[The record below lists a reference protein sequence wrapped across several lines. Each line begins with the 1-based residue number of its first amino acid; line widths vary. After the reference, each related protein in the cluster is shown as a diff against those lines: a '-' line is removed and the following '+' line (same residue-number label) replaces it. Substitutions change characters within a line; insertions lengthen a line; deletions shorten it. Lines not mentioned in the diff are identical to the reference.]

1 MAPFHPAV
9 RDWFTSVFHTPTR
22 AQELGWPAI
31 ARGDWTLIFAP
42 TGSGKTLTAF
52 LWALDRLMFAE
63 RPAKDRRCRV
73 VYISPLKALAVDVE
87 RNLRAPLAGIANLA
101 AERGEPYVL
110 PSISIRTGDTPQ
122 SERAR
127 FLRDPADILITT
139 PESIYLMLTSNVRDV
154 LRGVETIIVDEVHAL
169 VPNKRG
175 AHLAL
180 SLERLTRLA
189 QKTPQRIGLSATQNP
204 LEEVAKYLGGCGIQR
219 RSDSQSDLTG
229 GRTES
234 PTYVNPRE
242 VTIIDTGEKK
252 QLSLHVEVPVEEMAR
267 LNESSRDEIP
277 SGPAGQ
283 GVRASIWPAIHPRL
297 LELIRAH
304 TSTLIFVNSRRL
316 AERLAGALNELA
328 GEVLVQAHH
337 GSIARAQRIEIED
350 NLKSGRLPAL
360 VATSSLELG
369 IDMGAIDLVI
379 QIEAPPS
386 IASGMQRIGRASH
399 QVGTISEGIIFPKF
413 RGDLLACAAVTDAMH
428 RGAIEPTRYP
438 RNPLDVLAQQIVA
451 MIAIESWQAD
461 ELFAVVRQAA
471 PFAELGRTSFDG
483 VLDMLSGLYPSDE
496 FAELRPRITWDRV
509 TNVLTP
515 RPNAKRVAI
524 TSGGTIPDRGLFG
537 VFLVGSEKVQSA
549 RVGELDEE
557 MVFESR
563 VGETFLLGAST
574 WRIEEITHDR
584 VLVTPAPG
592 QPGKM
597 PFWKADAAE
606 RTVPFGEA
614 IGALVREIGAM
625 QPAAA
630 VKRLTTK
637 HDLGELAAR
646 NFLQYLNDQQAAT
659 GAVPDDRTIVI
670 ERVLDD
676 LGDWRVCVLTPFGG
690 RVHAPWAMAVTAKV
704 RNEMQI
710 EVETMWSDDGFI
722 VRFPD
727 TDAPP
732 RAELLLPEVE
742 EIEQLVVRQLGS
754 SSMFAAKFRE
764 AAARALL
771 LPRFRPDRRQPLWQ
785 QRKRAYD
792 LLQVA
797 SRFGSFPIILETY
810 REVLRDVFDV
820 PALVATMKKIQQR
833 TIRVVVADTE
843 KPSPF
848 AGSLL
853 FRYVANFIYDGDA
866 PLAERRAQALA
877 IDQAQLR
884 ELLGEPELREL
895 LDSDAL
901 HALEIELQH
910 LDERHKAKSSD
921 ALHDLL
927 LRLGDLSIEEIAQ
940 RSLIDAK
947 AATHELLK
955 ARRIIVVGVAREK
968 RFIAIEDASRY
979 RDALGAPLP
988 AGLADR
994 YLQPVADPT
1003 GDLVLRYA
1011 RTHGPFTPHDVA
1023 RRYGLGVAVVTVAL
1037 GRFVERGRLIEGEF
1051 RPGGT
1056 QREWCDGDVLRAIRR
1071 RSLAKLRKE
1080 VEPVET
1086 KAYVRLIGAWQL
1098 VTKKRRGL
1106 EGLLEVIEAL
1116 QGAALPASIFES
1128 EILAARVDG
1137 YKPSDLDTL
1146 SAAGEI
1152 VWTGVESL
1160 GERDGRIALY
1170 LTDHLPLLHEMAPPE
1185 RAAEG
1190 GSPTLEE
1197 RIVEHLQVSGASFF
1211 AQIQTALGGGFANDL
1226 VDALWSLVWRGV
1238 ITNDTFH
1245 ALRAYARPKTAPRAA
1260 GFRSRRVAP
1269 PSTQG
1274 RWSLVQPARGST
1286 TERANALA
1294 HQLLARY
1301 GIVVREAAA
1310 VESIPGGFSAI
1321 YPVLKGMEE
1330 SGGTRRGYFVA
1341 GVGAT
1346 QFGSAG
1352 ALDLLRSFRD
1362 DPDEPET
1369 MMLAATDPANPY
1381 GSLLKW
1387 PAAGL
1392 MRVPGA
1398 SVILVNGILGAYI
1411 GRGEKQLAVFLPEDE
1426 PMRGTVAREIAKL
1439 LAALVTNGM
1448 RRALLIAEVNDM
1460 PVAKSDLG
1468 PYLAESGFVPTAM
1481 GYQLRA
1487 LR

>member
-1 MAPFHPAV
+1 
-9 RDWFTSVFHTPTR
+9 
-22 AQELGWPAI
+22 
-31 ARGDWTLIFAP
+31 
-42 TGSGKTLTAF
+42 
-52 LWALDRLMFAE
+52 
-63 RPAKDRRCRV
+63 
-73 VYISPLKALAVDVE
+73 
-87 RNLRAPLAGIANLA
+87 
-101 AERGEPYVL
+101 
-110 PSISIRTGDTPQ
+110 
-122 SERAR
+122 
-127 FLRDPADILITT
+127 
-139 PESIYLMLTSNVRDV
+139 
-154 LRGVETIIVDEVHAL
+154 
-169 VPNKRG
+169 
-175 AHLAL
+175 
-180 SLERLTRLA
+180 
-189 QKTPQRIGLSATQNP
+189 
-204 LEEVAKYLGGCGIQR
+204 
-219 RSDSQSDLTG
+219 
-229 GRTES
+229 TES
-234 PTYVNPRE
+234 PTYVAPRP

-252 QLSLHVEVPVEEMAR
+252 QFSLHVEVPVEEMAK
-267 LNESSRDEIP
+267 LNEFRDEIP

-304 TSTLIFVNSRRL
+304 RSTLIFVNSRRL
-316 AERLAGALNELA
+316 AERLAGAINELA

-369 IDMGAIDLVI
+369 IDMGSIDLVI

-399 QVGTISEGIIFPKF
+399 QVGTVSEGIIFPKF

-428 RGAIEPTRYP
+428 RGAIEPARYP

-451 MIAIESWQAD
+451 MIAIESWHAG
-461 ELFAVVRQAA
+461 ELFAVIRQAA
-471 PFAELGRTSFDG
+471 PFAELARTSFDG

-537 VFLVGSEKVQSA
+537 VFLAGGEKVQSA

-597 PFWKADAAE
+597 PFWKADAAQ

-614 IGALVREIGAM
+614 IGALVREVGAM

-637 HDLGELAAR
+637 HDLGELAAK
-646 NFLQYLNDQQAAT
+646 NFLQYLDDQQAAT

-690 RVHAPWAMAVTAKV
+690 RIHAPWAMAVTAKV
-704 RNEMQI
+704 RNELQI
-710 EVETMWSDDGFI
+710 DVETMWSDDGFI

-732 RAELLLPEVE
+732 RAELVIPDAD
-742 EIEQLVVRQLGS
+742 EIERLVVRQLGA

-771 LPRFRPDRRQPLWQ
+771 LPRFRPDRRTPLWQ

-895 LDSDAL
+895 LDADAL
-901 HALEIELQH
+901 QALEIELQH
-910 LDERHKAKSSD
+910 LDERHKAKSAD

-927 LRLGDLSIEEIAQ
+927 LRLGDLSIEEIAA
-940 RSLIDAK
+940 RSLPTVGPAPSPADGAAASSLMSQVQ
-947 AATHELLK
+947 AATRELLK
-955 ARRIIVVGVAREK
+955 ARRIIEVSVAREK

-994 YLQPVADPT
+994 YLQPVADPA

-1023 RRYGLGVAVVTVAL
+1023 RRYALGVAVVTAAL
-1037 GRFVERGRLIEGEF
+1037 QRFVERGRLVEGEF

-1128 EILAARVDG
+1128 EILAARIDG

-1152 VWTGVESL
+1152 VWTGVEPL
-1160 GERDGRIALY
+1160 GGRDGRIALY
-1170 LTDHLPLLHEMAPPE
+1170 
-1185 RAAEG
+1185 
-1190 GSPTLEE
+1190 
-1197 RIVEHLQVSGASFF
+1197 
-1211 AQIQTALGGGFANDL
+1211 
-1226 VDALWSLVWRGV
+1226 
-1238 ITNDTFH
+1238 
-1245 ALRAYARPKTAPRAA
+1245 
-1260 GFRSRRVAP
+1260 
-1269 PSTQG
+1269 
-1274 RWSLVQPARGST
+1274 
-1286 TERANALA
+1286 
-1294 HQLLARY
+1294 
-1301 GIVVREAAA
+1301 
-1310 VESIPGGFSAI
+1310 
-1321 YPVLKGMEE
+1321 
-1330 SGGTRRGYFVA
+1330 
-1341 GVGAT
+1341 
-1346 QFGSAG
+1346 
-1352 ALDLLRSFRD
+1352 
-1362 DPDEPET
+1362 
-1369 MMLAATDPANPY
+1369 
-1381 GSLLKW
+1381 
-1387 PAAGL
+1387 
-1392 MRVPGA
+1392 
-1398 SVILVNGILGAYI
+1398 
-1411 GRGEKQLAVFLPEDE
+1411 
-1426 PMRGTVAREIAKL
+1426 
-1439 LAALVTNGM
+1439 
-1448 RRALLIAEVNDM
+1448 
-1460 PVAKSDLG
+1460 
-1468 PYLAESGFVPTAM
+1468 
-1481 GYQLRA
+1481 
-1487 LR
+1487 

>member
-1 MAPFHPAV
+1 VALDAAMSQFHPAV
-9 RDWFTSVFHTPTR
+9 RDWFTGVFHTPTR

-52 LWALDRLMFAE
+52 LWALDRLMFAP
-63 RPAKDRRCRV
+63 RPPKERRCRV

-87 RNLRAPLAGIANLA
+87 RNLRAPLTGIANLA
-101 AERGEPYVL
+101 SARGEAFEL
-110 PSISIRTGDTPQ
+110 PSIAIRSGDTPQ
-122 SERAR
+122 ADRAR

-139 PESIYLMLTSNVRDV
+139 PESIYLMLTSNVREM

-180 SLERLTRLA
+180 SLERLSRLA
-189 QKTPQRIGLSATQNP
+189 EKEPQRIGLSATQNP
-204 LEEVAKYLGGCGIQR
+204 LEEVARYLGATR
-219 RSDSQSDLTG
+219 RRDAVEPAGADATA
-229 GRTES
+229 
-234 PTYVNPRE
+234 P
-242 VTIIDTGEKK
+242 VTIINTGEKK
-252 QLSLHVEVPVEEMAR
+252 QLSLHVEVPVEEMAK
-267 LNESSRDEIP
+267 LNEYSRDEVP

-283 GVRASIWPAIHPRL
+283 SVRASIWPAIHPRL

-304 TSTLIFVNSRRL
+304 RSTLIFVNSRRL

-438 RNPLDVLAQQIVA
+438 RNPLDVLAQQLVA
-451 MIAIESWQAD
+451 MIAVEPWHAD
-461 ELFAVVRQAA
+461 ELFAFVRQAA
-471 PFAELGRTSFDG
+471 PFSELARTSFDG

-496 FAELRPRITWDRV
+496 FAELRPRITWDRI

-515 RPNAKRVAI
+515 RPGAKRVAI

-537 VFLVGSEKVQSA
+537 VFLAGGEKMQSA

-592 QPGKM
+592 EPGKM
-597 PFWKADAAE
+597 PFWRADSAE

-614 IGALVREIGAM
+614 IGALVRQVGGMTPE
-625 QPAAA
+625 AA
-630 VKRLTTK
+630 VARLTSK
-637 HDLGELAAR
+637 HDLGTMAAK
-646 NFLQYLNDQQAAT
+646 NFLQYLDDQRAAT
-659 GAVPDDRTIVI
+659 NAVPDDRTIVI

-690 RVHAPWAMAVTAKV
+690 RIHAPWAMAVTAKV
-704 RNEMQI
+704 RNELQI
-710 EVETMWSDDGFI
+710 DVETMWSDDGFI

-727 TDAPP
+727 TDAAP
-732 RAELLLPEVE
+732 RAELVIPDAD
-742 EIEQLVVRQLGS
+742 EIEQLVVRQLGA

-771 LPRFRPDRRQPLWQ
+771 LPRYRPDRRTPLWQ

-895 LDSDAL
+895 LDADAL
-901 HALEIELQH
+901 HQLEIELQH
-910 LDERHKAKSSD
+910 LDDRHKAKSID

-927 LRLGDLSIEEIAQ
+927 LRLGDLSLEEIAA
-940 RSLIDAK
+940 RSLVDAK
-947 AATHELLK
+947 AATRELVK
-955 ARRIIVVGVAREK
+955 ARRIIEIQVAREK

-994 YLQPVADPT
+994 YLDPVADPT
-1003 GDLVLRYA
+1003 GDLVLRFA
-1011 RTHGPFTPHDVA
+1011 RTHGPFTPPDAA
-1023 RRYGLGVAVVTVAL
+1023 RRYGLGVAVVTMAL
-1037 GRFVERGRLIEGEF
+1037 ERFVERGRLVEGEF

-1056 QREWCDGDVLRAIRR
+1056 QREWVEVEVLRSIRQ

-1080 VEPVET
+1080 VEPVDT
-1086 KAYVRLIGAWQL
+1086 KAYTRLICGWQL

-1106 EGLLEVIEAL
+1106 EGLLEVIEGL
-1116 QGAALPASIFES
+1116 QGASLPASIFES
-1128 EILAARVDG
+1128 EILAARIDG

-1152 VWTGVESL
+1152 VWTGVEPI

-1170 LTDHLPLLHEMAPPE
+1170 LTDHLPLLHAPVE
-1185 RAAEG
+1185 TEL
-1190 GSPTLEE
+1190 SELEQ
-1197 RIVEHLQVSGASFF
+1197 RIVEHLRAGGASFF
-1211 AQIQTALGGGFANDL
+1211 AQIQDALGGFANDV
-1226 VDALWSLVWRGV
+1226 VDALWNLVWRGV

-1245 ALRAYARPKTAPRAA
+1245 ALRAYTRPKKAPRTQ
-1260 GFRSRRVAP
+1260 GFRSRRIAP

-1274 RWSLVQPARGST
+1274 RWSLLPPPRGSA
-1286 TERANALA
+1286 TERASAIA

-1301 GIVVREAAA
+1301 GIIVREAAA
-1310 VESIPGGFSAI
+1310 VESVPGGFSAI
-1321 YPVLKGMEE
+1321 YPVLKAMEE
-1330 SGGTRRGYFVA
+1330 SGRIRRGYFVA
-1341 GVGAT
+1341 GFGAT

-1352 ALDLLRSFRD
+1352 ALDLLRSNREE
-1362 DPDEPET
+1362 PDEPET
-1369 MMLAATDPANPY
+1369 VMLAATDSANPY
-1381 GSLLKW
+1381 GALLKW
-1387 PAAGL
+1387 PAPGL

-1398 SVILVNGILGAYI
+1398 SVILVNGLLGAYV
-1411 GRGEKQLAVFLPEDE
+1411 GRGEKQLSVFLPEDE
-1426 PMRGTVAREIAKL
+1426 PMRGTVAREIARV
-1439 LAALVTNGM
+1439 LASLVTNGS
-1448 RRALLIAEVNDM
+1448 RRATLISEINDA
-1460 PVAKSDLG
+1460 PASKSSLG
-1468 PYLAESGFVPTAM
+1468 PYLAEAGFAATGL
-1481 GYQLRA
+1481 GYQMRA